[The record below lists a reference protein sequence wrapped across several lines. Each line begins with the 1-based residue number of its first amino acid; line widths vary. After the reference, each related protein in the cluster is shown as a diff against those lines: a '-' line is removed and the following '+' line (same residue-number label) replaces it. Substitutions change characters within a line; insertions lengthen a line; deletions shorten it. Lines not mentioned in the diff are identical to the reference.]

1 MRHSSELASAY
12 LERPG
17 FLRVYFGDSSEWS
30 DTGFRDI
37 IEVFRDRIGSGMCYF
52 ENGKSRW
59 PTPSQVAPVVDLPPP
74 LGRRR
79 VYLHMISEL
88 EPFARERSQG
98 VAAYFGNVSART
110 LATLTL
116 AACLPERLKLLAV
129 PWLRSAFRRDH
140 QSGSKTGFQV
150 VRVDDLA
157 APRQLTV
164 VVLERRHYWI
174 TGIVPAVVADM
185 LADGMPVVRGSQFLS
200 EAVDAKLMMQLLEKQ
215 GVVPQLTVEAI

>member
-1 MRHSSELASAY
+1 
-12 LERPG
+12 
-17 FLRVYFGDSSEWS
+17 VYFGDSSEWS

-79 VYLHMISEL
+79 VYLHMISAL

-129 PWLRSAFRRDH
+129 PWLVLRSVATISPDQRPASKWCELTIWPRL
-140 QSGSKTGFQV
+140 GS
-150 VRVDDLA
+150 
-157 APRQLTV
+157 
-164 VVLERRHYWI
+164 
-174 TGIVPAVVADM
+174 
-185 LADGMPVVRGSQFLS
+185 
-200 EAVDAKLMMQLLEKQ
+200 
-215 GVVPQLTVEAI
+215 